1 MGGGGTYPLGIGGP
15 EIRVRGGGQNFGLP
29 PRFLF
34 LAASLQKE
42 AGAAMLKS
50 ETKTAHEV
58 KELIAIC

>member
-1 MGGGGTYPLGIGGP
+1 MGGGGTYPLGIGSP

-29 PRFLF
+29 LRFLF

-42 AGAAMLKS
+42 GVAAMLKS